1 MPRNGFSSL
10 ASPSRG
16 ATALAFLLLANSG
29 CGSPDPQREAESA
42 SEPTAAAEAA
52 WATVQA
58 VNRAWAVERNLD
70 SLRPR
75 FHPNFVGI
83 YPTGERM
90 EGREAVLAS
99 YSRFLGSATV
109 NRYREERPT
118 IQTYGGGRFAVVTF
132 VYDMEYVE
140 GGRAIAT
147 AGHDLY
153 ALVNEGG
160 RWLVV
165 AQQFQPLP
173 GRPM

>member
-1 MPRNGFSSL
+1 MPHNGFSSL

-16 ATALAFLLLANSG
+16 VTALAFILLANSG
-29 CGSPDPQREAESA
+29 CGSPDPQRKAASA
-42 SEPTAAAEAA
+42 SDSTAAAEAA

-58 VNRAWAVERNLD
+58 VNRAWAVERSLD
-70 SLRPR
+70 SLRPH
-75 FHPNFVGI
+75 FHPSFVGI

-109 NRYREERPT
+109 NRYREERPSV
-118 IQTYGGGRFAVVTF
+118 QVYGGGRFAVVTF

-153 ALVNEGG
+153 ALVSEGG